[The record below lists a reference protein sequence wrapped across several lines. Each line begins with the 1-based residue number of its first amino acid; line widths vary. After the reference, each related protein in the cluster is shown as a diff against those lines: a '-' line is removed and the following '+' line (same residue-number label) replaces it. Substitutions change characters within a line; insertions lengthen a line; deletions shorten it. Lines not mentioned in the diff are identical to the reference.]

1 MELLK
6 AVEMIQKKFGKK
18 LSMIEFEDG
27 SGYKFNYKLFG
38 EQDKKFIDFKKM

>member
-6 AVEMIQKKFGKK
+6 AVEVIQKKFNKK

-27 SGYKFNYKLFG
+27 SGYKFNYQFFG
-38 EQDKKFIDFKKM
+38 ERDKKFIDLKSK